1 MRKSRMTILLF
12 SLLLFFSPVRGAGDG
27 LQLYFLEE
35 GVGSIQIHW
44 QARMNDTLTVSVRMN
59 YDARLKT
66 GERAR
71 LTDATVMR
79 RGQMK
84 RERVVLRNAECREES
99 GAVLELS
106 FTCDFEYRGVRYRLR
121 GRYTDDPE
129 NTGSGRQSIQ
139 CVPLMLGRDIIEQG
153 GYQPTRH

>member
-1 MRKSRMTILLF
+1 MKRFSF
-12 SLLLFFSPVRGAGDG
+12 SLLLLALLITLPACGASLSPLSSA
-27 LQLYFLEE
+27 
-35 GVGSIQIHW
+35 GVGVGNGFSVYW

-59 YDARLKT
+59 YDAQLKT

-71 LTDATVMR
+71 LADATVMR

-84 RERVVLRNAECREES
+84 RERVVLRNVECREEG

-139 CVPLMLGRDIIEQG
+139 CVPLVLGRDIIEQG